1 MRSIAAANSSG
12 SPGETSSAA
21 PSRFSANEDEADAI
35 VGTPHAIASSGG
47 KPNPSSSDGYTNSD
61 AKISRQSAVEDIS
74 LLAVEENP
82 ILIFPVDPGQ
92 MQHELHHVPIY
103 SGWFRQ

>member
-1 MRSIAAANSSG
+1 MNLCYLCERPLSGELERRDRQHQLLKSTANYSG
-12 SPGETSSAA
+12 AK
-21 PSRFSANEDEADAI
+21 R
-35 VGTPHAIASSGG
+35 
-47 KPNPSSSDGYTNSD
+47 KPID